1 MLAGGQ
7 ITGVRSAIVNENE
20 NEQPSQVVVLAKQ
33 PKKGN
38 EVIPVNLNLSIL
50 CIPVNL

>member
-20 NEQPSQVVVLAKQ
+20 QPSQDVVLAKQ
-33 PKKGN
+33 PKKEN